1 MGPATLGSLIGE
13 PTKTDN
19 GNSGYLIVVDVAVVA
34 PTTAA
39 DVRLTFENLMLYE
52 DEESGDTHMAMYIT
66 ITRLTQRL
74 ANTAWHSPLTA
85 LTSCLKM
92 LGGDMM
98 TPVGRAEKAAEAKSS
113 PQSTGKPLSRG
124 DASSFD
130 P

>member
-1 MGPATLGSLIGE
+1 MVG

-52 DEESGDTHMAMYIT
+52 DEESGNTHMAIYIT
-66 ITRLTQRL
+66 INILTQRMV
-74 ANTAWHSPLTA
+74 NTSWHSPLTA
-85 LTSCLKM
+85 LTSCLNM

-98 TPVGRAEKAAEAKSS
+98 SPVGRAEKAAEAEGSA
-113 PQSTGKPLSRG
+113 PLDRK
-124 DASSFD
+124 ASA
-130 P
+130 PW